1 MDIQGQTRK
10 LIDDLKAVCKDK
22 GLGNDGNEYKI
33 IVQVFLYKFLCDKF
47 AHAVKQI
54 NEKLK
59 NAEKWELEY
68 EKMSDE
74 ERQEIFDMLD
84 ANVPK
89 LQPYHLISYL
99 WNNQTKG
106 DFDILFDETLV
117 DIAEFN
123 KDIFS
128 TQTADNTK
136 IKLFEKLTIYVT
148 DNNKRTEFARALID
162 KLVNFSFEETF
173 NKKYDFF
180 ANIFEYLIK
189 DYNTSGGGTY
199 AEYYTPHSIATI
211 IARLLVHDNS
221 ELKNMECYDPSAGT
235 GTLLMAIA
243 HQIGEEK
250 CTIFSQDISQKSQ
263 SMLKLNLIL
272 NNLVSSLDNIIQGNT
287 LVSPYHKNSR
297 GDELKQFDFVVSNPP
312 FKMDFSE
319 TRDILANMPAR
330 FWAGVPNIPNKDKKK
345 MAIYTCFIQHVINSL
360 KNTGK
365 GAIVVPTGFITAS
378 NGVERKV
385 LEYIVKNKIVYGC
398 VSMPANVFANTG
410 TNVSILFFDKSKQ
423 HEKVVL
429 IDASNLGEEYKE
441 GDNKKVRLLD
451 SDINKIVNTFH
462 NKEAVKEFSVAVTYD
477 EIKENNYS
485 LSAGQYFD
493 VEIEYIDITEEEF
506 NKKMKTYQNN
516 LKSFFAESR
525 KLEDEILESLGKIQ
539 FERLNNE

>member
-221 ELKNMECYDPSAGT
+221 DLKNMECYDPSAGT

-378 NGVERKV
+378 SGVERKV

-462 NKEAVKEFSVAVTYD
+462 NKGAVKEFSVVVTYD

-506 NKKMKTYQNN
+506 NKKMETYKNN
-516 LKSFFAESR
+516 LQTFFSASR

-539 FERLNNE
+539 FERLNN

>member
-211 IARLLVHDNS
+211 IARLLVHDNLD
-221 ELKNMECYDPSAGT
+221 LKNMECYDPSAGT

-330 FWAGVPNIPNKDKKK
+330 FWAGVPNISDNKEN

-365 GAIVVPTGFITAS
+365 GAIVVPISFITALNS
-378 NGVERKV
+378 IERKI
-385 LEYIVKNKIVYGC
+385 LEYIVDNNIVYGC
-398 VSMPANVFANTG
+398 VSMPANVFANTQ
-410 TNVSILFFDKSKQ
+410 TKVSILFFDKSKQ
-423 HEKVVL
+423 QDKVVL
-429 IDASNLGEEYKE
+429 IDATKLGIDIKDGKKKKHKLLDEDIESII
-441 GDNKKVRLLD
+441 DAFHNKKV
-451 SDINKIVNTFH
+451 
-462 NKEAVKEFSVAVTYD
+462 VKEFSVVVTHN

-485 LSAGQYFD
+485 LAAGQYFD
-493 VEIEYIDITEEEF
+493 VEIEYIDITEDEF
-506 NKKMKTYQNN
+506 NSKIHNYENN
-516 LKSFFAESR
+516 LKKYLAESNMI
-525 KLEDEILESLGKIQ
+525 KDKIFLQLEKIKFQ
-539 FERLNNE
+539 

>member
-221 ELKNMECYDPSAGT
+221 DLKNMECYDPSAGT

-330 FWAGVPNIPNKDKKK
+330 FWAGVPNVPNKDKKK

-378 NGVERKV
+378 SGVERKV

-423 HEKVVL
+423 QEKVVL

-462 NKEAVKEFSVAVTYD
+462 NKEAVKEFSVVVTYD

-506 NKKMKTYQNN
+506 NKKMETYQNN
-516 LKSFFAESR
+516 LKTFFAESR

-539 FERLNNE
+539 FDRLNNE